1 MLVPRK
7 RHLHVS
13 NAPLQS
19 CFINFSLNYPRDRP
33 FLRAMSVRHDVSSD
47 KRPEALRVVHLPL
60 YATARTA
67 LRTHRFFLLLHPLPP
82 GQLGR
87 NSARTHSVH
96 TSPLIWWTIQAAVL
110 LEPCAAI
117 FSQHVAPHPEVG
129 TGADPGTDPL
139 VLAGGAAPP
148 AAAFFCF
155 LAADAWHV
163 CSDCT
168 ERESGIEAHDT
179 GNRESP
185 YGPWPPYPQCRCHST
200 FLSGSELLIKFA
212 RK

>member
-1 MLVPRK
+1 MYQTRLCFRASLISLSIIPVTGPFSEWCLRDTTYRVTKTGSAPRGAFSFV
-7 RHLHVS
+7 RNSTHRTA
-13 NAPLQS
+13 NTPL
-19 CFINFSLNYPRDRP
+19 
-33 FLRAMSVRHDVSSD
+33 
-47 KRPEALRVVHLPL
+47 LPL
-60 YATARTA
+60 ASSSS
-67 LRTHRFFLLLHPLPP
+67 PD
-82 GQLGR
+82 QLGR
-87 NSARTHSVH
+87 TSARTHSVH
-96 TSPLIWWTIQAAVL
+96 TSPPIWWTIQAAVL

-129 TGADPGTDPL
+129 TAADPGTDPL

-155 LAADAWHV
+155 LAADAWHM

-168 ERESGIEAHDT
+168 ERENGIEAHDT

-185 YGPWPPYPQCRCHST
+185 YGPWPPYPQCRCLST
-200 FLSGSELLIKFA
+200 FLSGSEFLIRFA